1 MAPFHPIL
9 FIPPGILILAIIGL
23 LAHRYRETARLL
35 ALRQAQWLEAFRQ
48 SNDESLRGAA
58 QANFGQDFEFED
70 EYLDDG
76 EDFEENEELENGD
89 DRDDGTQQEVEP
101 QGTTTSARLRMH
113 HDMVQQMRVRAGFA
127 PEPFPGDIIEEAEAN
142 DQQNEDG
149 DEENDG
155 GGGPSTGVAS
165 TRIRKIGKKKAEK
178 LQRKEQM
185 RAYHE
190 FMTMQR
196 EERRQ
201 QEEMFRMQE
210 SHQLEER
217 QRQRAAQME
226 KDRKRKE
233 QSKQREAKENDNKVK
248 KMQTERMKDEKARK
262 ELRAY
267 IQKVKSFNV
276 PTLAKRLGRSESQ
289 LTKDLAAITSESDDL
304 TQDETSPRIFMASSL
319 ASLSSNP
326 SSPPTLPITSSSRP
340 HLLLL
345 YMKASD
351 QYVILDQSA
360 LASLSS
366 VVKSKGKIG
375 KMELCEFSKAIFA
388 NTEA

>member
-1 MAPFHPIL
+1 MAPFHPIV
-9 FIPPGILILAIIGL
+9 FIPPGILILAIVGL
-23 LAHRYRETARLL
+23 LAYRYRETARLL
-35 ALRQAQWLEAFRQ
+35 ALRQAQWMEAFRQ
-48 SNDESLRGAA
+48 SNDESLHGET
-58 QANFGQDFEFED
+58 QADLGQDFGFED
-70 EYLDDG
+70 EYLND
-76 EDFEENEELENGD
+76 EDFEEDGELENGD
-89 DRDDGTQQEVEP
+89 NRNESTQQEVEP

-113 HDMVQQMRVRAGFA
+113 HEMVQQMRVRAGFA
-127 PEPFPGDIIEEAEAN
+127 PEPFPGDILEGAEAN

-155 GGGPSTGVAS
+155 GAGPSTGVVS

-233 QSKQREAKENDNKVK
+233 QLKQREVKENDNRVK
-248 KMQTERMKDEKARK
+248 KMQTERAKDEKARK

-267 IQKVKSFNV
+267 IQKVKSFSV
-276 PTLAKRLGRSESQ
+276 PALAKRLGRTESQ
-289 LTKDLAAITSESDDL
+289 LTKDLAAITSESDESAL
-304 TQDETSPRIFMASSL
+304 DEASPRIFMASSL
-319 ASLSSNP
+319 ASLSPIP
-326 SSPPTLPITSSSRP
+326 SSPPTSPIASSSRP

-345 YMKASD
+345 RMKASD
-351 QYVILDQSA
+351 LYVILDQSA
-360 LASLSS
+360 LSSLSS
-366 VVKSKGKIG
+366 VVKSKGRVDK
-375 KMELCEFSKAIFA
+375 KELCESSKAIFA
-388 NTEA
+388 NPEA

>member
-1 MAPFHPIL
+1 MAPFHPIV

-48 SNDESLRGAA
+48 TNDESLRGAA
-58 QANFGQDFEFED
+58 QADFGQDFEFED
-70 EYLDDG
+70 EYLNDN
-76 EDFEENEELENGD
+76 EDFEEDGELENGD
-89 DRDDGTQQEVEP
+89 DRDGIQQEVDP

-113 HDMVQQMRVRAGFA
+113 HEMVQQMRVRAGFA
-127 PEPFPGDIIEEAEAN
+127 PEPFPGDIVEGAEAD

-155 GGGPSTGVAS
+155 GAGPSTGVVS

-233 QSKQREAKENDNKVK
+233 LLKQREAKENDNKVK
-248 KMQTERMKDEKARK
+248 KMQTERVKDEKARK

-267 IQKVKSFNV
+267 IQKVKSFSV
-276 PTLAKRLGRSESQ
+276 PTLSKRLGRTESQ
-289 LTKDLAAITSESDDL
+289 LTKDLAAITSESDDSAL
-304 TQDETSPRIFMASSL
+304 DETSPRIFMASSL
-319 ASLSSNP
+319 ASLSPIS
-326 SSPPTLPITSSSRP
+326 SSPLASPISSSSRP

-345 YMKASD
+345 YMKALD
-351 QYVILDQSA
+351 QYVVLDQSA
-360 LASLSS
+360 LSSLSRF
-366 VVKSKGKIG
+366 VMAKGRVDK
-375 KMELCEFSKAIFA
+375 KELCESSKTIFA
-388 NTEA
+388 NPEA

>member
-1 MAPFHPIL
+1 M
-9 FIPPGILILAIIGL
+9 AIIGL
-23 LAHRYRETARLL
+23 LAHRYRETVRLL

-70 EYLDDG
+70 EYFDDG
-76 EDFEENEELENGD
+76 EDFEEDEELEND
-89 DRDDGTQQEVEP
+89 DVRDDGTQQEVEP

-113 HDMVQQMRVRAGFA
+113 HDMVQQMRARAGFA
-127 PEPFPGDIIEEAEAN
+127 PEPFPGDIVEGTEAN
-142 DQQNEDG
+142 DQQDEDG

-155 GGGPSTGVAS
+155 GAGPSTGVAS
-165 TRIRKIGKKKAEK
+165 TRIRKIGKKRAEK

-190 FMTMQR
+190 VRQAIYVVPKEAHLWAKLTCMNTVVNSQRSQFMTMQR

-201 QEEMFRMQE
+201 QEELFRMQE

-233 QSKQREAKENDNKVK
+233 QSRQREAKENDNKVK
-248 KMQTERMKDEKARK
+248 KMQTERVKDEKARK

-267 IQKVKSFNV
+267 IQV
-276 PTLAKRLGRSESQ
+276 
-289 LTKDLAAITSESDDL
+289 SD
-304 TQDETSPRIFMASSL
+304 P
-319 ASLSSNP
+319 
-326 SSPPTLPITSSSRP
+326 
-340 HLLLL
+340 LLHPLF
-345 YMKASD
+345 YP
-351 QYVILDQSA
+351 
-360 LASLSS
+360 
-366 VVKSKGKIG
+366 
-375 KMELCEFSKAIFA
+375 
-388 NTEA
+388 

>member
-1 MAPFHPIL
+1 MAPFHPIV
-9 FIPPGILILAIIGL
+9 FIPPGILILAIVGL
-23 LAHRYRETARLL
+23 LTHRYRETARLL

-48 SNDESLRGAA
+48 SNDESLHGAA
-58 QANFGQDFEFED
+58 QANFGQDYEFED
-70 EYLDDG
+70 EYLNGNDDLE
-76 EDFEENEELENGD
+76 EDEELENGD
-89 DRDDGTQQEVEP
+89 DRDDGSQQEVEP

-113 HDMVQQMRVRAGFA
+113 HEMVQQMRVRAGFA
-127 PEPFPGDIIEEAEAN
+127 PEPFPGDILEGTEAN

-149 DEENDG
+149 EDENDG
-155 GGGPSTGVAS
+155 GAGPSTGIVS

-233 QSKQREAKENDNKVK
+233 QLKQREAKENDNRVK
-248 KMQTERMKDEKARK
+248 KMQTERVKDERARK

-267 IQKVKSFNV
+267 IHKVKSFSV
-276 PTLAKRLGRSESQ
+276 PVLAKRLGRTESQ
-289 LTKDLAAITSESDDL
+289 LTKDLAAITSESDDSAL
-304 TQDETSPRIFMASSL
+304 DETSPRIFMASSL
-319 ASLSSNP
+319 ASPSPIS
-326 SSPPTLPITSSSRP
+326 SSPPTSPIASSSRP

-351 QYVILDQSA
+351 QYVVLDQSA
-360 LASLSS
+360 LSSLSS
-366 VVKSKGKIG
+366 IVRSKGRVDKS
-375 KMELCEFSKAIFA
+375 ELCESSKAIFA
-388 NTEA
+388 NPEA

>member
-1 MAPFHPIL
+1 MAPFHPIV
-9 FIPPGILILAIIGL
+9 FIPPGILVLAIVGL

-35 ALRQAQWLEAFRQ
+35 ALRQAQWMEAFRQ
-48 SNDESLRGAA
+48 SNDESLHGAA
-58 QANFGQDFEFED
+58 QADFGQEFELED
-70 EYLDDG
+70 EYLNDEEFEQDG
-76 EDFEENEELENGD
+76 ELENGD
-89 DRDDGTQQEVEP
+89 RDDGTEQEVEP

-113 HDMVQQMRVRAGFA
+113 HEMVQQMRARAGFA
-127 PEPFPGDIIEEAEAN
+127 PEPFPGDILEGAEAI
-142 DQQNEDG
+142 DQQDDDV

-155 GGGPSTGVAS
+155 GAGPSTGVVS

-190 FMTMQR
+190 FLTMQR

-233 QSKQREAKENDNKVK
+233 QLKQREAKENDNRLK
-248 KMQTERMKDEKARK
+248 KMQTERAKDEKARK

-267 IQKVKSFNV
+267 IQKVKSFSV
-276 PTLAKRLGRSESQ
+276 PALAKRLGRTESQ
-289 LTKDLAAITSESDDL
+289 LAKDLAAITSESDESAL
-304 TQDETSPRIFMASSL
+304 DEASPRIFIASSL
-319 ASLSSNP
+319 ASLSPIP
-326 SSPPTLPITSSSRP
+326 SSPPTSPIASSSHP

-345 YMKASD
+345 HMKASD
-351 QYVILDQSA
+351 QYVVLDWSA
-360 LASLSS
+360 LSSLSS
-366 VVKSKGKIG
+366 VVKSRGRVDKK
-375 KMELCEFSKAIFA
+375 ELCESSKTIFA
-388 NTEA
+388 NPKA